1 MRAALALILLAGLPP
16 QEPATP
22 ARIDFDRQILPLLS
36 DNCFY
41 CHGPDAGRRKG
52 KLRLDVEKDAK
63 KPNADGV
70 AAIVPGKSA
79 ESELVRRILAADPDD
94 LMPPVDSHKKFCDDL
109 ALPFDLIADPDKK
122 IHAAYGFNG
131 YTRALILVGKDGKIA
146 YVNKKFDLKEEGWAE
161 LMRQVE
167 ALKPVK

>member
-1 MRAALALILLAGLPP
+1 MELKRLRDSLAEFEAAGTTVLGISM
-16 QEPATP
+16 
-22 ARIDFDRQILPLLS
+22 D
-36 DNCFY
+36 
-41 CHGPDAGRRKG
+41 
-52 KLRLDVEKDAK
+52 
-63 KPNADGV
+63 
-70 AAIVPGKSA
+70 
-79 ESELVRRILAADPDD
+79 
-94 LMPPVDSHKKFCDDL
+94 PVDSHKKFCDDL

-161 LMRQVE
+161 LMKQVE